1 MGACPPLP
9 PFFCGVDSCIFLT
22 ILIVSP
28 QFFEKAS
35 GVNFMKTKPFRI
47 LFLFLLAGRVL
58 TAAET
63 PKFMPALPA
72 DIRVE
77 RGIAYLPADRK
88 EKADLYF
95 PLETSKAAQLPAV
108 VIIHGGGW
116 EIGQRG
122 SSREINIGSTLAR
135 NGYVAMSIDYL
146 LSISN
151 CVVWPTNLWDCK
163 TAVRWLR
170 KNANH
175 LGIDPN
181 RIGVIGGSAGGQL
194 ASMVALTTP
203 SDGLDPSGPYENY
216 SCAVCCCVDMYG
228 VVDLAAWRKH
238 LGMLGKSA
246 EQAPELYRQAT
257 PLTYVRSNSPPFL
270 ILHGTADKVV
280 NIEQS
285 RRFAEAMQNAGVEHE
300 FVIVPNAP
308 HTFDLQPKQQ
318 DLRPIVLGFLDKYL
332 KPQTGK

>member
-1 MGACPPLP
+1 MKKT
-9 PFFCGVDSCIFLT
+9 FI
-22 ILIVSP
+22 IL
-28 QFFEKAS
+28 
-35 GVNFMKTKPFRI
+35 
-47 LFLFLLAGRVL
+47 LLLLLAGRVL
-58 TAAET
+58 PAAET
-63 PKFMPALPA
+63 SKLTPALLA
-72 DIRVE
+72 DFRVE
-77 RGIAYLPADRK
+77 HGIAYLPADRK

-95 PLETSKAAQLPAV
+95 PLEMPRTLRFPAV

-116 EIGQRG
+116 EVGRRG
-122 SSREINIGSTLAR
+122 SEREVNIGSTLAR

-146 LSISN
+146 LSTSN

-170 KNANH
+170 KNADQ

-203 SDGLDPSGPYENY
+203 SDGLDPGGPYENY
-216 SCAVCCCVDMYG
+216 SSAVCCCVDMYG
-228 VVDLAAWRKH
+228 VVDLAAWRKY

-246 EQAPELYRQAT
+246 IQAPELYRQAS
-257 PLTYVRSNSPPFL
+257 PLTYVCSNSPPFL

-285 RRFAEAMQNAGVEHE
+285 KRFADSMQNVGVEHE
-300 FVIVPNAP
+300 FVIVPDAP
-308 HTFDLQPKQQ
+308 HTFDLQPKQR

-332 KPQTGK
+332 KAQTPK